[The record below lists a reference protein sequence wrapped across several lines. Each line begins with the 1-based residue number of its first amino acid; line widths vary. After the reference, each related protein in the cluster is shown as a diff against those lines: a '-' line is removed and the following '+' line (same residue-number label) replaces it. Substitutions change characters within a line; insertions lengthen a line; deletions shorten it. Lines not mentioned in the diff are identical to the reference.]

1 MGTLRKLKT
10 KMKFDR
16 DWHKT
21 LLRSGKDEILI
32 DIDGDKEADLALLD
46 TTGDGDID
54 TLAVD
59 LTGDGEFNLYFG
71 DTDQNGIPDVVLYDE
86 NGTGSLELLGL
97 GKEVE
102 DAIVSTACMI
112 RAAVIT
118 GDYIADALEQ
128 ELDELQREIK
138 AAQKELKKA
147 NRR

>member
-1 MGTLRKLKT
+1 MGTLRKIKN
-10 KMKFDR
+10 KMRFDR

-46 TTGDGDID
+46 TDGDGDID

-59 LTGDGEFNLYFG
+59 VTGNGEFDLYFG

-86 NGTGSLELLGL
+86 NGRGSFELLGL
-97 GKEVE
+97 GQEVE
-102 DAIVSTACMI
+102 DAIVATAGLI
-112 RAAVIT
+112 RAAVVT
-118 GDYIADALEQ
+118 GDYIAQALEE
-128 ELDELQREIK
+128 ELDELQKEIK
-138 AAQKELKKA
+138 AAQKELKR

>member
-16 DWHKT
+16 DWHKA
-21 LLRSGKDEILI
+21 LLRSAKNEILI

-71 DTDQNGIPDVVLYDE
+71 DTDKNGVPDVVLYDE
-86 NGTGSLELLGL
+86 DGTGDLELLGI
-97 GKEVE
+97 GQEVE
-102 DAIVSTACMI
+102 DAILATAAMI

-118 GDYIADALEQ
+118 GDYIAEALEQ
-128 ELDELQREIK
+128 ELDELDKELKQAR
-138 AAQKELKKA
+138 KELKK
-147 NRR
+147 RRK

>member
-46 TTGDGDID
+46 T
-54 TLAVD
+54 
-59 LTGDGEFNLYFG
+59 TGDGEFNLYFG

-147 NRR
+147 KRR

>member
-1 MGTLRKLKT
+1 MGTLRRLKT

-21 LLRSGKDEILI
+21 LLRSAKDEILI

-71 DTDQNGIPDVVLYDE
+71 DTDQNGIPDIVLYDE
-86 NGTGSLELLGL
+86 NGTGDLEILGL
-97 GKEVE
+97 GKEIE
-102 DAIVSTACMI
+102 EAILNTVGLI

-118 GDYIADALEQ
+118 GDYIAAALEQ
-128 ELDELQREIK
+128 ELDELYREVK
-138 AAQKELKKA
+138 AAQKELKK
-147 NRR
+147 RK

>member
-21 LLRSGKDEILI
+21 LLRSAKNEILI

-54 TLAVD
+54 TLAID

-86 NGTGSLELLGL
+86 NGTGDLELLGI
-97 GKEVE
+97 GPEVE
-102 DAIVSTACMI
+102 EAIINTVGLI

-128 ELDELQREIK
+128 ELDEL
-138 AAQKELKKA
+138 LK
-147 NRR
+147 